1 MSLTDEELRDVLARA
16 EELDRA
22 SRDRVERKNQLAA
35 VIGAAEE
42 AGFSRQAVERALAER
57 LNLPAKPLVAGDLA
71 WARSTDGRY
80 YVAQVLATSEE
91 SVQVKFLRGSEQRL
105 TPEELRPCAF
115 MPGVRVTCEWPMWGP
130 WTCTVVSYDAAK
142 QRVRLSD
149 GWGYTKTFPVSEV
162 WLSTASSDARGARRR
177 LYATLLGVGAAAGA
191 LIGAII
197 TAAVLR

>member
-1 MSLTDEELRDVLARA
+1 MPLTDEELRDVLARA

-22 SRDRVERKNQLAA
+22 ARDQVERKHELAA

-42 AGFSRQAVERALAER
+42 AGFSRQAVERALSER
-57 LNLPAKPLVAGDLA
+57 LHLPAKPLVAGDLA

-80 YVAQVLATSEE
+80 YAAEVLAVSEE
-91 SVQVKFLRGSEQRL
+91 SAQVKFLRGSEQRFS
-105 TPEELRPCAF
+105 PDELRPCAF
-115 MPGVRVTCEWPMWGP
+115 TPGARITCDWPMWGT
-130 WTCTVVSYDAAK
+130 WTCTVVSYDAAR

-149 GWGYTKTFPVSEV
+149 GWGYTESFPISEV
-162 WLSTASSDARGARRR
+162 WLSAVSRDAKRAKRR

>member
-1 MSLTDEELRDVLARA
+1 MPLTDEELRDVLARA

-22 SRDRVERKNQLAA
+22 ARDQVERKHELAA

-42 AGFSRQAVERALAER
+42 AGFSRQAVERALSER
-57 LNLPAKPLVAGDLA
+57 LNLPAKPVAAGDLA

-80 YVAQVLATSEE
+80 YVAEVLATSEE
-91 SVQVKFLRGSEQRL
+91 SIQVKFLRGSEQRL
-105 TPEELRPCAF
+105 PPDELRPCAF
-115 MPGVRVTCEWPMWGP
+115 SPGMRVTCDWPMWGT
-130 WTCTVVSYDAAK
+130 WTCTVVSYDAAR

-149 GWGYTKTFPVSEV
+149 GWGYTESFPVSEV
-162 WLSTASSDARGARRR
+162 WLPVANTDARSAKRR